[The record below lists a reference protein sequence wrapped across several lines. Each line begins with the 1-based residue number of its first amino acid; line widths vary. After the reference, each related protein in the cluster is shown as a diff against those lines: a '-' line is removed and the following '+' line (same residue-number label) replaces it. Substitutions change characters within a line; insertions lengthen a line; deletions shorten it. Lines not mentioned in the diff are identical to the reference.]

1 MAGRPVEPDGID
13 RRQHERTTVKVPLYI
28 SLDGEV
34 YQKMVEIES
43 QNISVGGLYFE
54 THREIP
60 VQSQSRVMVS
70 RLGDL
75 PDSAHIEATVM
86 HCHRDPA
93 TGAFYIGLKFTS
105 FNGVTP
111 EELRTKIDTWK
122 REEEARR
129 TRAPIKD

>member
-1 MAGRPVEPDGID
+1 MAGRPSEPSGVD
-13 RRQHERTTVKVPLYI
+13 RREHERTTVKVPLYVA
-28 SLDGEV
+28 LDGEV
-34 YQKMVEIES
+34 YQKMVEIEA

-54 THREIP
+54 TRREIP

-75 PDSAHIEATVM
+75 PDSAHIEATVV

-93 TGAFYIGLKFTS
+93 TGAFYVGLRFTS
-105 FNGVTP
+105 FIGVTP
-111 EELRTKIDTWK
+111 DELRAKIETW
-122 REEEARR
+122 RRAEETRR